1 LTCKGECAGFILNC
15 IYKEDEVMHLAPSQR
30 NLTED
35 LRPAFSAGR
44 KLSEIAQAL
53 LWTMLQEDPGC
64 QSRVLLDKVTHRQIP
79 IAVSLRHVNR
89 WRATWGLNRRK
100 GRPYQA
106 EGPRSVA
113 SSAAVVQVTP
123 RLSFVGVHLLAHW
136 LDHQEAF
143 GPVVGQLQQ
152 AIEAHTRAHPDDDF
166 ALLHHRE
173 QTLRHRLQ
181 ALFFAPLLGIDR
193 LTGFDTREHPLET
206 LLGRGYQSSTLRQ
219 FLGQLERVG
228 AAEALMTTLLP
239 AKAGQL
245 IYVDGHMIA
254 YWSRRSMHKGKITML
269 GRIMAG
275 SQAVMAHD
283 EAGQAVF
290 VAYYPPDIHVSQV
303 IVAYCQNVAE
313 ATGSAL
319 FVIDRAVNAVALAGA
334 FDEQGLGL
342 LCMLDDNE
350 HAGLESFEATEVD
363 LLEDGTR
370 VYSGSWKASR
380 PDDPRHFVIVVPAEG
395 KTLVYWGTP
404 KVEAALEVS
413 EWPRVYRARNE
424 IQEHSF
430 KSMIDHGGL
439 DINYGRKTILGPDRH
454 HQRQAEQLAQSLET
468 AHKRV
473 DKKAEAVKAQQ
484 DKVAESTSKGHGKRL
499 EQRKRHLVIL
509 EQELKDAKAKHT
521 TFSEQ
526 VAALGPAG
534 QRADRDFRKQ
544 TIMTIRTLL
553 LENTLRAFLMA
564 LVATLQTKVS
574 LERLL
579 SLLFERSG
587 ARMETLSQVAYWVNT
602 TGLSLPN
609 RRLLSEVVEGLCAM
623 DLQDQGKPIHVRIK
637 DMPP

>member
-1 LTCKGECAGFILNC
+1 
-15 IYKEDEVMHLAPSQR
+15 MHLAPSQR
-30 NLTED
+30 HLTED
-35 LRPAFSAGR
+35 CSPAFSAGR
-44 KLSEIAQAL
+44 KLREMAQAL
-53 LWTMLQEDPGC
+53 LWTILQEDPGC
-64 QSRVLLDKVTHRQIP
+64 QRRVLLDKVAHRQIP

-106 EGPRSVA
+106 EGPRPVG
-113 SSAAVVQVTP
+113 SSAAVVQVMP
-123 RLSFVGVHLLAHW
+123 RLLLVGVHLLAHW
-136 LDHQEAF
+136 LDQQEAF
-143 GPVVGQLQQ
+143 GPVVGQLPQ
-152 AIEAHTRAHPDDDF
+152 AIEAHKRAHPDDDF

-173 QTLRHRLQ
+173 QTLRHRFQ

-193 LTGFDTREHPLET
+193 LPGVDTREHPLET
-206 LLGRGYQSSTLRQ
+206 LLGRSYQSSTLRQ
-219 FLGQLERVG
+219 LLGHLERVG
-228 AAEALMTTLLP
+228 AAEVLRSTLLP
-239 AKAGQL
+239 PKAGQL

-254 YWSRRSMHKGKITML
+254 YWSRRAMHKGKLSRL

-275 SQAVMAHD
+275 SQAVIAHD
-283 EAGQAVF
+283 EMGPAVF
-290 VAYYPPDIHVSQV
+290 VAYSPPDIHVAQV

-313 ATGSAL
+313 ATGSVL

-350 HAGLESFEATEVD
+350 HAGLASFEATEVA
-363 LLEDGTR
+363 LLADGTR

-395 KTLVYWGTP
+395 KPLVYWGTP
-404 KVEAALEVS
+404 KVEDALEAS
-413 EWPRVYRARNE
+413 EWPRVYRERNE

-430 KSMIDHGGL
+430 KSMIDPGGL

-454 HQRQAEQLAQSLET
+454 HQRQAEPLAQSLET

-473 DKKAEAVKAQQ
+473 DKKTEAVQAQQ
-484 DKVAESTSKGHGKRL
+484 DKVAESTSQGHGKRL
-499 EQRKRHLVIL
+499 EQRKRHLVTL

-526 VAALGPAG
+526 VVALGPAG
-534 QRADRDFRKQ
+534 PRAQGDFRKQ
-544 TIMTIRTLL
+544 TIMTMRTLL
-553 LENTLRAFLMA
+553 LENTLRAFLVT
-564 LVATLQTKVS
+564 LLATLQTKVS
-574 LERLL
+574 LERVL

-587 ARMETLSQVAYWVNT
+587 ARLETLSQVVYWVNT

-609 RRLLSEVVEGLCAM
+609 RRLLSEIVEGLCAM
-623 DLQDQGKPIHVRIK
+623 DLQDQGKPIHVRLK